1 MICKKT
7 EGLLLECVATVGIE
21 VADGTLRLEPD
32 RRTRLLAVPAL
43 TLSTTSLKPLRHTTR
58 PPASPASPHS
68 PLSPPSP
75 PPPPPAS
82 PPPPIAPPHH
92 CSGLPL
98 QAAARQMRF
107 VPLPSP
113 SAAQQWRQI
122 TVTVQLSK
130 KYCHCLLGEKNSL
143 LPPRGDHLPN
153 IAKKIL
159 VRGSKNMPSAQMTS
173 NGRLLVQ

>member
-1 MICKKT
+1 M
-7 EGLLLECVATVGIE
+7 
-21 VADGTLRLEPD
+21 RLSPD
-32 RRTRLLAVPAL
+32 RRTRPRSCTYASA
-43 TLSTTSLKPLRHTTR
+43 SLKPLRHTTR
-58 PPASPASPHS
+58 PPASPASPPSPSS
-68 PLSPPSP
+68 PLSLPSPPS

-113 SAAQQWRQI
+113 SAAHQWRQI

-143 LPPRGDHLPN
+143 LPPTGDHLPRT
-153 IAKKIL
+153 AKNIL
-159 VRGSKNMPSAQMTS
+159 VRGFEKYAIATNDQ
-173 NGRLLVQ
+173 QW